1 MLIAEGARVKIPG
14 EKMTGEPVELIARH
28 HQRPE
33 KSPYERL
40 LGDAIRGDGS
50 LFSDDADGRSGV
62 GGGRQRAQSRIA
74 GRNVQARL
82 VGSRNAP
89 RTIVDDGEG
98 WHDPAQR
105 DERAGLINE

>member
-1 MLIAEGARVKIPG
+1 VVIAEGARVKIPG

-50 LFSDDADGRSGV
+50 LFSDDETVEAAWAVVDNALDHESPVETYKPGTWGPKN
-62 GGGRQRAQSRIA
+62 AARIF
-74 GRNVQARL
+74 
-82 VGSRNAP
+82 
-89 RTIVDDGEG
+89 DDGEG
-98 WHDPAQR
+98 WHDPV
-105 DERAGLINE
+105 DETSTPA